1 MHKNA
6 YRTKMWTFLI
16 HQNRF
21 ADNFYIF
28 FMSGIRC
35 SVSDCDKRLG
45 KRLSIRLGELKVG

>member
-1 MHKNA
+1 
-6 YRTKMWTFLI
+6 MWTFLI